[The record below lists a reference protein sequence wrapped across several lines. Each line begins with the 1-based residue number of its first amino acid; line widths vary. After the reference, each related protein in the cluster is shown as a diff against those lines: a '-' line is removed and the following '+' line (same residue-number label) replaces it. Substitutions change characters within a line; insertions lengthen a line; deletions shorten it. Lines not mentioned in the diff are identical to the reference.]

1 MGEADIP
8 TEQPQARQKSRV
20 PASDV
25 DPGRARH
32 LEGPPSQG
40 PAPAVGLTWRI
51 RDRTTFGQLRR
62 DGRRSR
68 SGPVTVTSVDG
79 PSDQPPR
86 VAYAVGRR
94 VGGAVVRNRL
104 RRRLRAIVSEV
115 ADRLRPGA
123 YLISVAPGA
132 ANLTFGE
139 LRSTVIRALGVPHG
153 SGIDRA
159 PAPASTA
166 PRQGAGL

>member
-1 MGEADIP
+1 VIGPQLLPLMPVCGPTNTRLPGAELWAEEAMGEADIP

-104 RRRLRAIVSEV
+104 
-115 ADRLRPGA
+115 
-123 YLISVAPGA
+123 
-132 ANLTFGE
+132 
-139 LRSTVIRALGVPHG
+139 
-153 SGIDRA
+153 
-159 PAPASTA
+159 
-166 PRQGAGL
+166 